1 MNRIICIILFTCTLL
16 SAQAQQRSQTIRGR
30 ILDDQSQTPVV
41 GATVLIKDSEPLLGA
56 TTDTEGYFAIRQ
68 VPIGRHTLQI
78 SSIGY
83 EPRVIPELLL
93 GSGKEVVL
101 EVKLRES
108 LTQMQE
114 VVIRASD
121 ADKGKAINE
130 LATVSARSLTVE
142 ETSRYAATF
151 DDPARAVLTY
161 AGVSTGGDDLLNE
174 IVIRG
179 NSPKGLLWRLEGV
192 EIPNP
197 NHFANIG
204 SSAGGISMLSN
215 NVLGAS
221 DFYTGAFPAQYG
233 NASSGI
239 FDLSLRKGN
248 FEKREHAFQAGLL
261 GIAAASEGPLAKGS
275 RASYVLNYRYSTL
288 ALIDKVGIPILGD
301 QEDVTFQDLSFKL
314 HLPAGKSGVF
324 SLWGLAGRNTYGYQP
339 DESNGDWWH
348 EENTHQMGV
357 AGLTHTFYLSHDT
370 YVESVM
376 SASSYSID
384 NLIDSLYL
392 RPEEDERFQ
401 EGTLRFS
408 TYINHKFNARHSL
421 RVGFI
426 GSRLSYDLYSQ
437 EYFPEQDQLVT
448 YIDEAGNT
456 GMLQAYA
463 NWQVRPSE
471 ALTLNGGM
479 HYTHFALN
487 GSSYVEPRI
496 GFRLKS
502 GKGAITGGAGL
513 HSRMESLALYMAEK
527 ENTDGTTSQLNKD
540 LDFLRAAHGVIGYEM
555 PLGTDWRL
563 KTEVYYQYLYDVP
576 VWGQDTT
583 TNPFL
588 QSFSSLNSFDGF
600 TPEKL
605 SNRGTGSNYGIEFTL
620 EKFFTN
626 QYYLMAT
633 ASLYESRYK
642 GIDGVERDT
651 RFNGNFIYNVMGGRE
666 IKVGKGGNNLL
677 SLNGRAIF
685 AGGKREAPILLQE
698 SRDLGYTVYNW
709 NRNFEQRLSN
719 YMRFDIG
726 ISYRKNKERSSSIW
740 ALNIQNVLG
749 RSNEYGRY
757 YSSFS
762 DTIISGSQVGIFPN
776 LSYRVEF

>member
-1 MNRIICIILFTCTLL
+1 MYRIFLATLFTCTLM
-16 SAQAQQRSQTIRGR
+16 AAHAQQLSQTIRGR
-30 ILDDQSQTPVV
+30 ILDEQSLTPLV
-41 GATVLIKDSEPLLGA
+41 GATVAIRGTSPLMGA
-56 TTDTEGYFAIRQ
+56 STDTEGYFTIPN

-78 SSIGY
+78 TSIGY
-83 EPRVIPELLL
+83 ESRVIPELLL

-101 EVKLRES
+101 EIKLTES
-108 LTQMQE
+108 LTQMEE
-114 VVIRASD
+114 VVITASETE
-121 ADKGKAINE
+121 KGRAINE
-130 LATVSARSLTVE
+130 LATISARSLTVE
-142 ETSRYAATF
+142 ETGRYAATF
-151 DDPARAVLTY
+151 DDPARAVLTF

-192 EIPNP
+192 EMPNP

-261 GIAAASEGPLAKGS
+261 GVAAASEGPVKKGG

-314 HLPAGKSGVF
+314 HMPAGKAGVF
-324 SLWGLAGRNTYGYQP
+324 SLWGLAGHNTYGYQP
-339 DESNGDWWH
+339 DESTGDWWH
-348 EENTHQMGV
+348 EENVHAMGV
-357 AGLTHTFYLSHDT
+357 AGLNHTFFISHDT
-370 YVESVM
+370 YVESTL

-401 EGTLRFS
+401 EGALRLS
-408 TYINHKFNARHSL
+408 SYINHKFNARHSL
-421 RVGFI
+421 RAGLI
-426 GSRLSYDLYSQ
+426 ASGLSYDLFSQ
-437 EYFPEQDQLVT
+437 EYIPSQEQLIT
-448 YIDEAGNT
+448 YIDEKGNT
-456 GMLQAYA
+456 SMLQGYA

-471 ALTLNGGM
+471 ALTINSGLHFTRFGLNNSQ
-479 HYTHFALN
+479 YI
-487 GSSYVEPRI
+487 EPRM
-496 GFRLKS
+496 GFRLKT
-502 GKGAITGGAGL
+502 GKGTFSGGAGL

-527 ENTDGTTSQLNKD
+527 EETNGNILQLNKD
-540 LDFLRAAHGVIGYEM
+540 LSFLRAAHVVLGYEL
-555 PLGTDWRL
+555 PLATDWRL

-600 TPEKL
+600 TPEQL
-605 SNRGTGSNYGIEFTL
+605 SNEGTGRNYGIEFTL
-620 EKFFTN
+620 EKYFTN

-642 GIDGVERDT
+642 GIDGVERDS
-651 RFNGNFIYNVMGGRE
+651 RFNGNFIYNVIGGKE
-666 IKVGKGGNNLL
+666 IKVGRAGNNLL
-677 SLNGRAIF
+677 SLNGRAIW
-685 AGGKREAPILLQE
+685 AGGKREAPLLLPE
-698 SRDLGYTVYNW
+698 SRELGYSVYDFR
-709 NRNFEQRLSN
+709 RNFDQRLSN
-719 YMRFDIG
+719 YLRFDIG
-726 ISYRKNKERSSSIW
+726 ISYRKNKERSASIW

-757 YSSFS
+757 YNSFT
-762 DTIISGSQVGIFPN
+762 DAVESGSQVGIFPN
-776 LSYRVEF
+776 ISYRVEF